1 MLQPG
6 NSVNFSQYGVSGAG
20 VQTTSKLISTFSG
33 EVPVD
38 TVIETL
44 GYTTEGDGGGASWKK
59 TAATGTVSQSPAQL
73 GDALLNDASGN
84 QWTYIG
90 SKLVPEQLGGVGD
103 GVFDNRLVL
112 LACFSVG
119 RDVYIAADKNYLALI
134 NSAAEK
140 LNFRDGLTLSGVG
153 TITLKNS
160 SAIYM
165 EFIGVHQSNI
175 TIDGVK
181 FVGDIFAGTS
191 GFFFTPGGFG
201 SSTTDNVRFLNGG
214 IDLQNTVVGITG
226 FHAVHGFT
234 FDRAFSN
241 HTWSHWT
248 FERCNYATIKTNTA
262 TGAQSNTT
270 ITNCVF
276 KNNVR
281 GNLTGFNTPSAISEN
296 IQITNNHFIRELAY
310 FIDIQDQTLMGGC
323 AGGRNVVFTGNT
335 GYGYGRDVIHFEET
349 EGRIVVSNNVFKHL
363 GGGDDGGITFRSN
376 AVGGPAESV
385 HSLIVA
391 NNVCVVDGAAVAG
404 SKGIWLVWDGDG
416 ALGATDVIIEGNIV
430 DGYEYGIDLGDTS
443 ASSVVQG
450 NLVKN
455 STIGLITNN
464 PTQSISNNTC
474 DTCTTGLVNRGGGT
488 WGKNNFVDCG
498 KVFGF
503 EGTQINCISTG
514 FSYELREEAIVNGT
528 INGPF
533 NLATIPLAA
542 QGRINYCMTFDTG
555 SNSQYAADLTVA
567 ASVITGVTRVLRNVS
582 GNPAISSTDTNIITN
597 NAGDLAV
604 TATNSS
610 GFDVA
615 INISVSFEGTWLV

>member
-1 MLQPG
+1 MAK
-6 NSVNFSQYGVSGAG
+6 NIKVS
-20 VQTTSKLISTFSG
+20 TTEKFISSFSG
-33 EVPVD
+33 SVPVG
-38 TVIETL
+38 TVVETL
-44 GYTTEGDGGGASWKK
+44 GYTTEGDGGGARWVKSGISGS
-59 TAATGTVSQSPAQL
+59 TPSQSPAQKGGTVL
-73 GDALLNDASGN
+73 SDGSGDV
-84 QWTYIG
+84 WTYIG

-103 GVFDNRLVL
+103 GVFDNRLVF

-119 RDVYIAADKNYLALI
+119 RDVHIAADKNYLALI

-165 EFIGVHQSNI
+165 EFIGVNQSNI

-181 FVGDIFAGTS
+181 FVGEIFAGAS
-191 GFFFTPGGFG
+191 GFFFTLGGFSG
-201 SSTTDNVRFLNGG
+201 ATDNVKFLNGG
-214 IDLQNTVVGITG
+214 IDLQNTVVGATG

-241 HTWSHWT
+241 HTWAHWT
-248 FERCNYATIKTNTA
+248 FERCNYATIKTNAA
-262 TGAQSNTT
+262 TGTQLNTT

-335 GYGYGRDVIHFEET
+335 ADGYGRDVIHFEET
-349 EGRIVVSNNVFKHL
+349 EGRIVVSNNVYKHL
-363 GGGDDGGITFRSN
+363 GGGEDGGITFRSN
-376 AVGGPAESV
+376 TIGGPAESV

-404 SKGIWLVWDGDG
+404 SKGIWIVWDGDG

-430 DGYEYGIDLGDTS
+430 YGYEDGIDLGDIS
-443 ASSVVQG
+443 ASSVVQS

-455 STIGLITNN
+455 SSVGLVTNK
-464 PTQSISNNTC
+464 PTQSISNNTF
-474 DTCTTGLVNRGGGT
+474 DTCTTGLVNRSGGT

-533 NLATIPLAA
+533 NLATIPLTA

-567 ASVITGVTRVLRNVS
+567 ASAITGVTRVLRNVS
-582 GNPAISSTDTNIITN
+582 GNPTISSTDTNIITN
-597 NAGDLAV
+597 NAGSLAV